1 MLDLK
6 SSGTTAA
13 ELPRTTA
20 FTNLSMLFAGT
31 SADRS
36 QFNLLGFLTSI
47 GSLSLRLSFALTF
60 VFFIREGN
68 KYDSF
73 TFEILAELI
82 VIEYGA

>member
-31 SADRS
+31 PPIHFVRTR
-36 QFNLLGFLTSI
+36 LGFLVSAAMRRT
-47 GSLSLRLSFALTF
+47 T
-60 VFFIREGN
+60 
-68 KYDSF
+68 
-73 TFEILAELI
+73 
-82 VIEYGA
+82 VIEPFPFYIKSPYAISFVSLFFFFLLYIYINVNV

>member
-31 SADRS
+31 FNVSLCPIHASVRS
-36 QFNLLGFLTSI
+36 ELL
-47 GSLSLRLSFALTF
+47 
-60 VFFIREGN
+60 
-68 KYDSF
+68 
-73 TFEILAELI
+73 
-82 VIEYGA
+82 